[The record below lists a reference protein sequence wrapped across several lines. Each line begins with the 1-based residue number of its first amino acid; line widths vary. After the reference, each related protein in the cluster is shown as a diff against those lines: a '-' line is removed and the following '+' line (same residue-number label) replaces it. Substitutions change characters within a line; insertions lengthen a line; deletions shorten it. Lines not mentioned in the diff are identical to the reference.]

1 MPNLVILNA
10 GPDTAGCSIGLKRAF
25 DKYTD
30 WETRAICRKTVW
42 LGYTPDIVWP
52 KDATPEQTAEVMDIV
67 RAADVLHVMDY
78 EYALT
83 PFRDLLAGKTIV
95 VHHLGTHFRRDPAGV
110 SANAAAY
117 GAIQVTDSI
126 DLMLFP
132 HISWLPVTTDLD
144 SMAALRKRLYKRSKR
159 VRIAH
164 APTSREIKST
174 DIILSTV
181 EALTADYAYR
191 GVEID
196 FDVIEG
202 VSNAECLER
211 KATADIFVDQLDLGF
226 GVNCI
231 EAWGMGIPVVSG
243 WRDDEPRRKS
253 LEMWGRL
260 PWADANEKTLVSVI
274 EHLIESPKWRAE
286 LGEIGKQH
294 AQRWHSEK
302 SVVEQ
307 TLKVYGSA

>member
-1 MPNLVILNA
+1 VRRLVILNA

-52 KDATPEQTAEVMDIV
+52 KNATPEQTAEVMDIV

-78 EYALT
+78 EYALA
-83 PFRDLLAGKTIV
+83 PFRDLLSDKTIV

-117 GAIQVTDSI
+117 GVIQVTDSI

-132 HISWLPVTTDLD
+132 NISWLPVTTDLD
-144 SMAALRKRLYKRSKR
+144 HMAALRTRLYKPSKR

-174 DIILSTV
+174 IQILLAV
-181 EALTADYAYR
+181 EALSQNYP
-191 GVEID
+191 ID
-196 FDVIEG
+196 LDLIEG

-211 KATADIFVDQLDLGF
+211 KALADIFVDQLDLGF

-260 PWADANEKTLVSVI
+260 PWAEANEKTLVSVI

-286 LGEIGKQH
+286 LGNIGKQH

-307 TLKVYGSA
+307 TLAVYGV